1 MIGVN
6 LDISSQM
13 AFSALAK
20 HQQALNQALTRLA
33 TGKMLNKASDD
44 PAGMVAATE
53 MESQLRSITKKIDGN
68 TMEQH
73 RLGSMEGAYS
83 VVSDLV
89 LELEGLVVAS
99 ANEGGLSA
107 AEREANQIKADSILK
122 TLTHLA
128 DTTMFKGQK
137 LMGHMTALGMGLNTL
152 ATGGELNLIDGDMEK
167 AQEAVRA
174 ASASMAVTR
183 GAIGSQMN
191 SLDSQN
197 DQLRLEFEN
206 ISAAKSDIVDTDFAA
221 EVSRYVRADI
231 LKSAAEFMARFAMKH
246 NSDTVLALLG

>member
-13 AFSALAK
+13 AFAALAK

-33 TGKMLNKASDD
+33 TGKKLNKASDD

-53 MESQLRSITKKIDGN
+53 MEAQLRSITKKIDGN

-73 RLGSMEGAYS
+73 RLGALEGASS

-99 ANEGGLSA
+99 ANRGALS
-107 AEREANQIKADSILK
+107 ESELEANQIKADSILE
-122 TLTHLA
+122 TLTFLA
-128 DTTMFKGQK
+128 DTTTFKGQQI
-137 LMGHMTALGMGLNTL
+137 MSHMTSLGLGLNTL
-152 ATGGELNLIDGDMEK
+152 ASGGELNLIDGDMEK
-167 AQEAVRA
+167 AQEAVRT
-174 ASASMAVTR
+174 ASKSLALSR
-183 GAIGSQMN
+183 GAIGNQMK

-197 DQLRLEFEN
+197 EQLRLEFEN

-221 EVSRYVRADI
+221 EVTRYVRADI
-231 LKSAAEFMARFAMKH
+231 LKSAAQFMARFAIKH